1 MRANLSWGVA
11 SKCHV
16 SRTDVKKI
24 SDMNPRFEVFMT
36 PLLVLITAIKLHGDD
51 LINLHDKECEIKLQK
66 YCNTD

>member
-1 MRANLSWGVA
+1 
-11 SKCHV
+11 
-16 SRTDVKKI
+16 
-24 SDMNPRFEVFMT
+24 MNPRFEVFMT

>member
-1 MRANLSWGVA
+1 MGCSLQMPCFSDG
-11 SKCHV
+11 C
-16 SRTDVKKI
+16 KKI